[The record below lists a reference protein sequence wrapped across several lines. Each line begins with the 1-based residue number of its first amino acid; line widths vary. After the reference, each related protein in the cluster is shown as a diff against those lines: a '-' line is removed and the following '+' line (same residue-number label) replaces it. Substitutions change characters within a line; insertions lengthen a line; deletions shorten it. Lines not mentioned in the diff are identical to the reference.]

1 MATAFD
7 DAVRTRERA
16 TREASSPRHSI
27 LSRLSFFGARSANVP
42 LAEASGAFK
51 RFSIRRSRHES
62 NSSTKARTP
71 SSSTNPHKLKR
82 SRSARDSVRPRSRPT
97 PRSPARDAGEGS
109 ESGGLRDYQRKAA
122 LFVMSSPDLATPA
135 SELHDW
141 LDLRPSTAAATPDF
155 DPETQAGSTG
165 SNSGEPALEV
175 FIRPG
180 ADPRSQRQSKILRRR
195 RGYRDR
201 ELGRRRLI
209 GSQRCCRPHPTPR
222 PNSWRRG
229 EGVARL
235 RTMLCGRR
243 IAQRHSLS

>member
-71 SSSTNPHKLKR
+71 SSSTDPHKLKR

-165 SNSGEPALEV
+165 SNSARSYEDAEGTATASWVADDSLGANAAAALT
-175 FIRPG
+175 RHLAPTRG
-180 ADPRSQRQSKILRRR
+180 AAEK
-195 RGYRDR
+195 
-201 ELGRRRLI
+201 
-209 GSQRCCRPHPTPR
+209 
-222 PNSWRRG
+222 
-229 EGVARL
+229 A
-235 RTMLCGRR
+235 
-243 IAQRHSLS
+243 